1 MRNALIGSAAAL
13 TFFAGGAAFA
23 DEAYLAKARA
33 TLEAAAETGDAYVVQ
48 SVLDAFVTA
57 RPDLTDELT
66 AIAQGTPARPEK
78 AAPEA
83 APAPAPAPAEPLPAA
98 AQEVPAPAREGF
110 WQGWSG
116 SATSGFEVDTGNTEE
131 VELDLSLDL
140 TRGFGK
146 WEVDTLA
153 QANFGDV
160 SDVRVEEQYR
170 GRIDLRREFTPKWS
184 LANFAEIERDLFSG
198 FDYRATIG
206 FGPSYKIFNRD
217 TLKWRVSA
225 GPGVRFDKPAPTDAD
240 VETNGIMALESRY
253 RQSFVSNKF
262 RIGNDLTGSFGEAQ
276 VYTILSFGE
285 VDLNSRLSA
294 RASYQIEI
302 ESDAPPTASASDT
315 TTLLSLVY
323 KIGSLDE

>member
-1 MRNALIGSAAAL
+1 MRKTIISSASALIA
-13 TFFAGGAAFA
+13 FAGCLAFA
-23 DEAYLAKARA
+23 DEEYLAKARA
-33 TLEAAAETGDAYVVQ
+33 TIEAAAQTGDAYVVQ

-57 RPDLTDELT
+57 RPDLTEELT
-66 AIAQGTPARPEK
+66 AIAQGVPASSK
-78 AAPEA
+78 AAATPVA
-83 APAPAPAPAEPLPAA
+83 APAPDAEKPVPAAAEPPAEPSRQA
-98 AQEVPAPAREGF
+98 F
-110 WQGWSG
+110 WQGWTG
-116 SATSGFEVDTGNTEE
+116 SANSGFEVDTGNTEE
-131 VELDLSLDL
+131 VELDLALDL
-140 TRGFGK
+140 TRAFGK

-206 FGPSYKIFNRD
+206 LGPSYKIFNRD
-217 TLKWRVSA
+217 TLNWRVSA

-253 RQSFVSNKF
+253 RQSFVNDKF

-294 RASYQIEI
+294 RASYQVEI
-302 ESDAPPTASASDT
+302 ESDAPATASASDT

-323 KIGSLDE
+323 KIGSVDD